1 MRSGGRKSIHF
12 EYKSRL
18 SDWDSRA
25 GVRGVPRRLLDE
37 ESMGKLYFSPALVPI
52 ISHPLVE
59 KLGPETQRRI
69 LIHHLYNYLDF
80 TATFEV
86 EVVNQAAQRIAL
98 GKAGFDLPGEMLFD
112 AYKIYCDEG
121 YHSLFCIDVRRQIE
135 AATGIKPLPY
145 NFGHFLRRL
154 NKARE
159 AVPSNLKPLSGLLRV
174 IVFETSISATLNK
187 IPKDEQVL
195 TTVRQVVADHADDEA
210 RHHAYFSSLL
220 NILWPQLSQRHKT
233 MLGPILPHFIIKMLE
248 PDYATIRR
256 RLEVFDLRPEEID
269 QVMAE
274 SYPWPEV
281 LADVRKTAAATLRL
295 FERNG
300 LLEDRQTLDAFQSS
314 QLIV

>member
-1 MRSGGRKSIHF
+1 MRSGRMPSNF

-37 ESMGKLYFSPALVPI
+37 ESIGKVYFSPALVPI
-52 ISHPLVE
+52 IRHPLIE
-59 KLGPETQRRI
+59 KLGPEAQRKF
-69 LIHHLYNYLDF
+69 LIYHLYSYLDF
-80 TATFEV
+80 TTTFEV
-86 EVVNQAAQRIAL
+86 EVVNREAKRIAL
-98 GKAGFDLPGEMLFD
+98 GKAGIDLPGEMLFD

-121 YHSLFCIDVRRQIE
+121 YHSLYSLDVRRQVE
-135 AATGIKPLPY
+135 AATGIKALPY

-154 NKARE
+154 HKARE
-159 AVPSNLKPLSGLLRV
+159 VVPSHLRPISQLLTV

-187 IPKDEQVL
+187 IPKDQQVV

-210 RHHAYFSSLL
+210 RHHAYFSSLFDV
-220 NILWPQLSQRHKT
+220 LWPQLSQRQKT
-233 MLGPILPHFIIKMLE
+233 ILGPILPHYIIKLLE

-269 QVMAE
+269 QVIAE

-281 LADVRKTAAATLRL
+281 LAGVRKTAGAVLRL
-295 FERNG
+295 VERNG
-300 LLEDRQTLDAFQSS
+300 LFEIPQTREAFQSS
-314 QLIV
+314 ELIV